1 MTELHSLEAKI
12 ITRHYIE
19 HLWEPEQAR
28 LGQAVAKDGVLQ
40 LPYLAEVVSRATPNM
55 PRYFEDLWLML
66 LDQNLPKV
74 PVQGLAPAM
83 SRELFSIY
91 APPLS
96 DFELDATT
104 VKDREFSGVEPHSI
118 QSTME
123 VAFNTVGFDSPRVD
137 SAIQNL
143 VFRYFRNFDL
153 CLLAAWRGRR
163 YSLVTGLERLD
174 RWLSAAQD
182 TMEELAI
189 APGFAD
195 EYLTRDRLKVQVH
208 HCENTYGPV
217 NNAELLKKEP
227 LSVIL
232 ALDEGGVFPVATR
245 EEAEAIYAVYEAKL
259 NHKVRRFFY
268 A

>member
-1 MTELHSLEAKI
+1 MTVLHSLEAKI
-12 ITRHYIE
+12 ITSQYIE

-40 LPYLAEVVSRATPNM
+40 LPYLAEVVSRAKPNI

-66 LDQNLPKV
+66 LDQSLPKV
-74 PVQGLAPAM
+74 PVQGLAPTM

-91 APPLS
+91 APTLS
-96 DFELDATT
+96 DFDLDATT
-104 VKDREFSGVEPHSI
+104 VKERELSGVEPYSI
-118 QSTME
+118 QSTIE
-123 VAFNTVGFDSPRVD
+123 VAFNTVGLDSPTID
-137 SAIQNL
+137 QATQDL

-163 YSLVTGLERLD
+163 YSMVTGLDRLD
-174 RWLSAAQD
+174 RWLSEAQD
-182 TMEELAI
+182 TMEALAI

-195 EYLTRDRLKVQVH
+195 EHLTRDRLKLQVNDS
-208 HCENTYGPV
+208 ENVYGPV
-217 NNAELLKKEP
+217 NNAELLAKEP

-232 ALDEGGVFPVATR
+232 ALDKRGVFPVTTR

-259 NHKVRRFFY
+259 NEKVRRLFY